1 VRSSNTLFQRQ
12 RGSSTVIPKAD
23 VNLSGQRSSR
33 VNLGHPHIP
42 YTFSLQYSQLES
54 YAHFTKRVSSFCTS
68 DCNQPAELTLK
79 RITQYL
85 HPSPQPERLGRQW
98 DKQSTPKTA
107 G

>member
-1 VRSSNTLFQRQ
+1 VRSSNTYFQRQ

-42 YTFSLQYSQLES
+42 YTFSLQYSQSES

-68 DCNQPAELTLK
+68 DCNRPAELTLK
-79 RITQYL
+79 RINQYL